1 MQMSDVIKVVGDSSL
16 KEFPWGNV
24 VKDTI
29 NLFAKNEFHL
39 NENSTGDD
47 VMRSLDS
54 LGQEVKELVLKAAID
69 PSRCSIT
76 QSVGGG
82 MVVKHIDEN
91 HDDPT
96 VQLWRAVLSPKFIVV
111 TTIVCVIVV
120 VALTMV
126 FRLSANDDLSWQVL
140 IDAILKVANEE
151 KE

>member
-120 VALTMV
+120 VALNMV

>member
-29 NLFAKNEFHL
+29 NLFAENEFRL
-39 NENSTGDD
+39 NETSTGND

-54 LGQEVKELVLKAAID
+54 LGQEVKDLVLKAAID

-82 MVVKHIDEN
+82 MVVKHTDEN

-96 VQLWRAVLSPKFIVV
+96 VQLWRAMLSPKFIVV

-120 VALTMV
+120 VALNMV

-140 IDAILKVANEE
+140 IDSILEVANEE

>member
-29 NLFAKNEFHL
+29 NLFAKNEFRL

-54 LGQEVKELVLKAAID
+54 LGQEVKDLVLKVAID
-69 PSRCSIT
+69 PSRYSVT

-82 MVVKHIDEN
+82 MVVKHTNEN
-91 HDDPT
+91 LEDPT

-120 VALTMV
+120 VALNMV
-126 FRLSANDDLSWQVL
+126 FRLSANDDLSWQAL
-140 IDAILKVANEE
+140 IDAIIEVANEE

>member
-29 NLFAKNEFHL
+29 NLFANNEFRL
-39 NENSTGDD
+39 NEDSTGND
-47 VMRSLDS
+47 VLRSLDS
-54 LGQEVKELVLKAAID
+54 LGQEVKDLVLKAAID
-69 PSRCSIT
+69 PSRCCIT

-82 MVVKHIDEN
+82 MVVKHTDEN

-96 VQLWRAVLSPKFIVV
+96 VQLWRAMLSPKFIVV

-120 VALTMV
+120 VSLNMV

>member
-29 NLFAKNEFHL
+29 NLFAKNEFRL
-39 NENSTGDD
+39 NENSTGND

-54 LGQEVKELVLKAAID
+54 LEQEVRDLVLKAAID

-82 MVVKHIDEN
+82 MVVKHTDEN

-96 VQLWRAVLSPKFIVV
+96 VQLWRAMLSPKFIVV

-120 VALTMV
+120 VSLNMV

-140 IDAILKVANEE
+140 IDAILEVANEE

>member
-16 KEFPWGNV
+16 KEFPWGNMV
-24 VKDTI
+24 IDTI
-29 NLFAKNEFHL
+29 NLFAKNEFRL

-54 LGQEVKELVLKAAID
+54 LGQEVKDLVLKAEID

-82 MVVKHIDEN
+82 MVVKHTDEN
-91 HDDPT
+91 YDDPT
-96 VQLWRAVLSPKFIVV
+96 VQLWRVMLSPKFIVV

-120 VALTMV
+120 VALNMV
-126 FRLSANDDLSWQVL
+126 FRLSANDDLSWQAL
-140 IDAILKVANEE
+140 IDAIIGVANEE